1 MPHRMPIA
9 EMPNRS
15 QQVLPFQ
22 LAQITSDLPGM
33 GWVGDA
39 RAVVDGVEVSV
50 TVPLASPAT
59 LDPTHAQEERC
70 AVLFEQSVL
79 KLLRT
84 ETRWLS
90 DSPLVAGSRS
100 WGAACARVVTE
111 RRQRQHAAARKRR
124 PAAPRDCLACHRPS
138 RWDRTTLL
146 PPLCLSICQPG
157 VRSACSTLISITS
170 RCGAPCDP
178 SAFSLRSARH
188 TSAHVGAVFL
198 QSRARANGARVIV
211 EWIGH
216 LPVSNECLLWLLGDM
231 NCAKPDEPWRLFR
244 CFNSEPVYR
253 SS

>member
-1 MPHRMPIA
+1 VAKPTFTGGRASTRLWRSHHWATGGWFLPHQMPIA
-9 EMPNRS
+9 EMPNRG

-138 RWDRTTLL
+138 RCDRTTLL
-146 PPLCLSICQPG
+146 PPLCSSICQPG
-157 VRSACSTLISITS
+157 VRSACSTLISIIS
-170 RCGAPCDP
+170 RCA
-178 SAFSLRSARH
+178 LRSKRFLSPRPDAQVP
-188 TSAHVGAVFL
+188 TSAPYFF
-198 QSRARANGARVIV
+198 RVV
-211 EWIGH
+211 RVRTAHE
-216 LPVSNECLLWLLGDM
+216 
-231 NCAKPDEPWRLFR
+231 
-244 CFNSEPVYR
+244 
-253 SS
+253 